1 MNIEFSLKSFNK
13 EGLVTEFHVMTWSGG
28 WSHKQKF
35 LHLEWNDGW
44 YIRDLSVGF
53 ISIGSN
59 NFLDC
64 IVNFIIENESDCYAL
79 PFVLKRQLVIN
90 SLIDEV

>member
-1 MNIEFSLKSFNK
+1 
-13 EGLVTEFHVMTWSGG
+13 MTWSGG
-28 WSHKQKF
+28 WSHRQKF
-35 LHLEWNDGW
+35 LYLEWNDGW
-44 YIRDLSVGF
+44 YIRDLSVGC

-64 IVNFIIENESDCYAL
+64 IVNFIIENESDCYDL
-79 PFVLKRQLVIN
+79 PLVLKRQLVIN